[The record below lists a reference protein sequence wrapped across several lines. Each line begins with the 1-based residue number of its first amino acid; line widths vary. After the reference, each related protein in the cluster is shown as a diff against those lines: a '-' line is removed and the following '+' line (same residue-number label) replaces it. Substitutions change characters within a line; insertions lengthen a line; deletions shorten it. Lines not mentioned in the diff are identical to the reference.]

1 MAAVRGRFG
10 QWIRDKCERDYDQSW
25 LDCQH
30 EVAPRHRRA
39 KKNKT
44 DGVDAAP
51 VVPLRYM
58 IAFIYPITA
67 TIRPFLET
75 KGHAKVEVDR
85 MHEAWFKSVV
95 LQVVLWR
102 RPYTPGSD
110 Y

>member
-1 MAAVRGRFG
+1 
-10 QWIRDKCERDYDQSW
+10 
-25 LDCQH
+25 
-30 EVAPRHRRA
+30 
-39 KKNKT
+39 
-44 DGVDAAP
+44 
-51 VVPLRYM
+51 M

-95 LQVVLWR
+95 LQVVLWS